1 MCFAFYHSQVLQ
13 STLHSASLGGSKIV
27 RLIGTTRR
35 ALFLCAPMYIY
46 IYIANYVVH
55 FYKQHDIE
63 SNIVF
68 FLYGDSTDFAGG
80 GWMRLNA
87 RDFSIGLEQSRFMCS
102 NLVWAPV
109 YPPVIC
115 YIAIENKPFVV
126 DLPSQTRDFPKS
138 YVNAY
143 QRRIFIFFV
152 SPERM
157 QVSTTGKSTDYF
169 WRGQWYHDP
178 CPGEWS
184 HDDLTKSRR
193 WLVVPDTSCGH
204 RMTCN

>member
-1 MCFAFYHSQVLQ
+1 MV
-13 STLHSASLGGSKIV
+13 K
-27 RLIGTTRR
+27 
-35 ALFLCAPMYIY
+35 
-46 IYIANYVVH
+46 

-63 SNIVF
+63 SNIVS
-68 FLYGDSTDFAGG
+68 FLYGDSTDYLQKVTLFLVGLPLRVVVAG
-80 GWMRLNA
+80 GWMPVISRSDLNNPDLYVQTWF
-87 RDFSIGLEQSRFMCS
+87 R
-102 NLVWAPV
+102 APV

-143 QRRIFIFFV
+143 QRRIFFFSV

-193 WLVVPDTSCGH
+193 WRVVPDTSCGH